1 MEEAR
6 WLDEREMRAWR
17 ELLRSHAE
25 LLSLLDR
32 ELEAEH
38 GLSLAEYE
46 VLSFLSEA
54 PDQRMRMSELARR
67 VLISPSALTRRLDRL
82 EHQGL
87 VRRERCPHDA
97 RGSYAVLSPKGR
109 RRLVAAAPTH
119 VRGVRRY
126 FVDRLSPAQLQSVA
140 TALKA
145 VPGAGPADQVPA
157 ARGVAAQQGVD

>member
-1 MEEAR
+1 MGETR

-25 LLSLLDR
+25 LLSRLDR

-54 PDQRMRMSELARR
+54 PDQRMRLSELARH

-82 EHQGL
+82 ERRRL
-87 VRRERCPHDA
+87 VSRERCPHDA
-97 RGSYAVLSPKGR
+97 RGAYAVLSPQGR
-109 RRLVAAAPTH
+109 DRLVAAAPTH
-119 VRGVRRY
+119 LRGVRAH
-126 FVDRLSPAQLQSVA
+126 FVDRLSPTQLQAVA
-140 TALKA
+140 NALER
-145 VPGAGPADQVPA
+145 VPGSGPGGEGRATGTA
-157 ARGVAAQQGVD
+157 SS